1 MYLLLSRAGFTRDTA
16 CWEGD
21 MMFASDAVDAA
32 TQIYRDCRHV
42 YVALCLF
49 RHDVT

>member
-1 MYLLLSRAGFTRDTA
+1 MYLLLSRAGFTRDMA

-21 MMFASDAVDAA
+21 MMFASDAA